1 MPETERINGN
11 NQFATIDLQNH
22 VTKISRYP
30 LPGEEIV
37 ACPEWGLSI
46 PGTSVF
52 FVGIDGSRLGVLGV
66 LCVLAVKNP
75 SNVRKIGLSVLR
87 FVVKSGF
94 NHFLKELP
102 NDKNYAGAVERLR
115 QGRNR

>member
-11 NQFATIDLQNH
+11 NQFAAIDLQNH

-52 FVGIDGSRLGVLGV
+52 FAGIDVPRLGVLGV